1 MSNKVEAPIGDQTFS
16 LEAGKLAE
24 QADGAV
30 LVRYGDS
37 VVLATAVAAK
47 ESRDGADFFP
57 LTVDYEERMYAAG
70 KIPGGF
76 IKRESRPSEAAILA
90 MRLTDRPI
98 RPLFPKGYYNDVQV
112 VLTVLSADQE
122 NDPDILALNGA
133 SAALSISGIPFMG
146 PVGAVRVG
154 RVNGEFVTN
163 PTTSQLAES
172 DLDLVVAGTRDAVMM
187 VEAGAKIVPESVMA
201 DAIAY
206 GHAEAQKSIDLQDKL
221 VATVGKPK
229 KQPFIGPKADSVA
242 KLGDRLA
249 NGEGEFVVVDLETT
263 SMKPELGSIVDVA
276 ALRVRDG
283 KVVDRFESLVNPGR
297 SIIGHQIHGI
307 SDSDVSQAPTAAEVL
322 PKLVEFIGSAPLVA
336 HNIAFDLPFI
346 TRHLPTD
353 MTWEPAAIFDTL
365 ELAYQLY
372 PEAGS
377 YKLADLVRF
386 VFGRDHGAAHRA
398 MPDAEATA
406 DLFINLTAGLADRLG
421 AIRSDI
427 ADEVR
432 EARDHYD
439 RSEQGERFEDI
450 RRRHGIGSPLM
461 DVLTKAT
468 VRELVLSENVRIDGR
483 DTATIRPITVEVGVL
498 PRTHGSGLFQ
508 RGQTQ
513 ALSIATLGPSSDRQ
527 RMDTISPETEK
538 RYLHHYNMP
547 PYSVGE
553 AKFMRGP
560 GRREIGH
567 GALAERALLPVLP
580 TEAEFPY
587 VIRVVS
593 EVVSSNGST
602 SMASTCGSTLALMDA
617 GVPIKAPVAGAAMG
631 LISDKATGRYAV
643 LTDITGK
650 EDAYGDMDFKVT
662 GTAEGVTALQM
673 DIKVAG
679 ITVEIMRDALE
690 QARVARLFILD
701 KMTSVISASREELS
715 PFAPRITTIKIPVDK
730 IRDVIGAG
738 GKVIRQ
744 ITAETGTEINIE
756 DDGTIQIAATSG
768 EAAQKAI
775 AWIEGLTKDVEVG
788 KEYLGKVTRIMNFGA
803 FVEILPGKEGLV
815 HISELSDRRVPRV
828 EDVVSIG
835 DELIVVVTEIDRM
848 GRVNL
853 SRRAAMERHMA
864 RNGDAESGGDGQPDL
879 SQAEPFDSRGDRGE
893 RPVGRGDRPRFGDRS
908 RERPPRRR

>member
-1 MSNKVEAPIGDQTFS
+1 MSIKHEAEIGGKSFS

-30 LVRYGDS
+30 IVRYGDT

-47 ESRDGADFFP
+47 QPREGADFFP

-90 MRLTDRPI
+90 MRLTDRPL

-112 VLTVLSADQE
+112 VLTVLSTDQE

-133 SAALSISGIPFMG
+133 SAALSISHIPFEG

-154 RVNGEFVTN
+154 RIGGEFVTN
-163 PTTSQLAES
+163 PTNSELAES
-172 DLDLVVAGTRDAVMM
+172 ELDLVVAGTREAVMM
-187 VEAGAKIVPESVMA
+187 VEAGAKILPESVMA

-206 GHAEAQKSIDLQDKL
+206 GHSELQKSIDLQEKM
-221 VATVGKPK
+221 VASAGTPK
-229 KQPFIGPKADSVA
+229 KVPFIGPKAASVIS
-242 KLGDRLA
+242 LGKMLSESR
-249 NGEGEFVVVDLETT
+249 NEFVVFDLETT
-263 SMKPELGSIVDVA
+263 AMKPEAGFIVDVA
-276 ALRVRDG
+276 ALRLRDG
-283 KVVDRFESLVNPGR
+283 QIVDRFESLVNPGR
-297 SIIGHQIHGI
+297 PIVGHQVHGI
-307 SDSDVSQAPTAAEVL
+307 KTDDVANAPTASDVL
-322 PKLVEFIGSAPLVA
+322 GNFTDWVGETPIVA
-336 HNIAFDLPFI
+336 HNAAFDVPFLL
-346 TRHLPTD
+346 RHLPND
-353 MTWEPAAIFDTL
+353 RKWQPSAVFDTL

-372 PEAGS
+372 PDAGA

-386 VFGRDHGAAHRA
+386 VFGRDHATAHRA
-398 MPDAEATA
+398 MPDAEAA
-406 DLFINLTAGLADRLG
+406 AELFLHFTNGLAERLD
-421 AIRSDI
+421 ALRQDI
-427 ADEVR
+427 SDEVR
-432 EARDHYD
+432 GARENYN
-439 RSEQGERFEDI
+439 RSEQGDRLEDI
-450 RRRHGIGSPLM
+450 RRRHGIASPLM
-461 DVLTKAT
+461 DAVTKAT

-483 DTATIRPITVEVGVL
+483 DTTTIRPISVEVGIL
-498 PRTHGSGLFQ
+498 PRTHGSGLFT

-513 ALSIATLGPSSDRQ
+513 ALSIATLGPSSNVQ

-538 RYLHHYNMP
+538 RYMHHYNMP

-580 TEAEFPY
+580 DASEFPY
-587 VIRVVS
+587 AIRVVS
-593 EVVSSNGST
+593 ECVSSNGST

-631 LISDKATGRYAV
+631 LITDPATGRYAV

-673 DIKVAG
+673 DIKTSG
-679 ITVEIMRDALE
+679 ITTEIMRDALD
-690 QARVARLFILD
+690 QARVARLHILG
-701 KMTSVISASREELS
+701 KMTEVISASREELS
-715 PFAPRITTIKIPVDK
+715 QYAPRITTIKIPIDK

-744 ITAETGTEINIE
+744 ITAETGTQINVE

-815 HISELSDRRVPRV
+815 HISQLADYRVPRV

-835 DELIVVVTEIDRM
+835 DELMVVVTEIDRM

-864 RNGDAESGGDGQPDL
+864 KA
-879 SQAEPFDSRGDRGE
+879 
-893 RPVGRGDRPRFGDRS
+893 GDRS
-908 RERPPRRR
+908 

>member
-1 MSNKVEAPIGDQTFS
+1 MTHTLEESVSIKHEAEIGGKSFS

-30 LVRYGDS
+30 IVRYGDT
-37 VVLATAVAAK
+37 VVLATAVASK
-47 ESRDGADFFP
+47 EPREGADFFP

-98 RPLFPKGYYNDVQV
+98 RPLFPKGYFNDVQV
-112 VLTVLSADQE
+112 VLTVLSTDME

-133 SAALSISGIPFMG
+133 SAALSISHIPFGG

-154 RVNGEFVTN
+154 RINGEFVTN
-163 PTTSQLAES
+163 PTNTELDES
-172 DLDLVVAGTRDAVMM
+172 ELDLVVAGTRDAVMM
-187 VEAGAKIVPESVMA
+187 VEAGAKILPESVMA

-206 GHAEAQKSIDLQDKL
+206 GHSELQKSIELQDRL
-221 VATVGKPK
+221 VASAGAPK
-229 KQPFIGPKADSVA
+229 KQPFVGPKASSVIQLG
-242 KLGDRLA
+242 KLLS
-249 NGEGEFVVVDLETT
+249 EGRNEFVVFDLETT
-263 SMKPELGSIVDVA
+263 AMKPENGYIVDIA
-276 ALRVRDG
+276 ALRLRDG
-283 KVVDRFESLVNPGR
+283 QIVDRFESLVNPGR
-297 SIIGHQIHGI
+297 PIVGHQVHGI
-307 SDSDVSQAPTAAEVL
+307 KSDDVANAPTASEVL
-322 PKLVEFIGSAPLVA
+322 TNFTEWVGDAPVVA
-336 HNIAFDLPFI
+336 HNVSFDLPYVL
-346 TRHLPTD
+346 RHLPNDVKWT
-353 MTWEPAAIFDTL
+353 PSAVFDTL
-365 ELAYQLY
+365 ELGYQLF
-372 PEAGS
+372 PDAGG
-377 YKLADLVRF
+377 YKLTDLVRF
-386 VFGRDHGAAHRA
+386 MFGREHAVAHRA
-398 MPDAEATA
+398 MPDAEAA
-406 DLFINLTAGLADRLG
+406 AELFLEFTSGLAERLD
-421 AIRSDI
+421 AIRRDI

-432 EARDHYD
+432 RARESYN
-439 RSEQGERFEDI
+439 RSEQGERMEDI

-461 DVLTKAT
+461 DALTKAT
-468 VRELVLSENVRIDGR
+468 VRELVLSENIRIDGR
-483 DTATIRPITVEVGVL
+483 DTKTIRPISVEVGVL
-498 PRTHGSGLFQ
+498 PRTHGSGIFQ

-513 ALSIATLGPSSDRQ
+513 ALSIATLGPSSNKQ

-631 LISDKATGRYAV
+631 LITDKETGRYAV

-662 GTAEGVTALQM
+662 GTADGVTALQM

-679 ITVEIMRDALE
+679 ITTEIMRDALQ
-690 QARVARLFILD
+690 QAYDARMHILG
-701 KMTSVISASREELS
+701 KMTEVISASREELS
-715 PFAPRITTIKIPVDK
+715 PYAPRITTIKIPVDK

-744 ITAETGTEINIE
+744 ITAETGTEINVE

-768 EAAQKAI
+768 EKAQKAI
-775 AWIEGLTKDVEVG
+775 KWIEGLTKDVEVG

-815 HISELSDRRVPRV
+815 HISQLADYRVPRV

-835 DELIVVVTEIDRM
+835 DELMVVVTEIDRM

-864 RNGDAESGGDGQPDL
+864 RAGSGSGGEN
-879 SQAEPFDSRGDRGE
+879 S
-893 RPVGRGDRPRFGDRS
+893 
-908 RERPPRRR
+908 

>member
-1 MSNKVEAPIGDQTFS
+1 VAIKVEAGIGAQTFS

-30 LVRYGDS
+30 IVRYGDT
-37 VVLATAVAAK
+37 VLLATAVSA
-47 ESRDGADFFP
+47 EPREGIDFFP
-57 LTVDYEERMYAAG
+57 MTIDYEERMYAAG

-98 RPLFPKGYYNDVQV
+98 RPLFPKGYKQEVQI
-112 VLTVLSADQE
+112 VLTVLSTDQE
-122 NDPDILALNGA
+122 NDPDILAVNGA
-133 SAALSISGIPFMG
+133 SAALSLSSIPFLG

-154 RVNGEFVTN
+154 RINGEFVTN
-163 PTTSQLAES
+163 PTNSQLNDS
-172 DLDLVVAGTRDAVMM
+172 DLDLVVAGTRDALMM
-187 VEAGAKIVPESVMA
+187 VEAGAKILPEAVMA

-206 GHAEAQKSIDLQDKL
+206 GQAELQKSIDLQDKL
-221 VATVGKPK
+221 VSTAGKPK
-229 KQPFIGPKADSVA
+229 KIPFLGPKADSVV
-242 KLGDRLA
+242 KLGKALENQDA
-249 NGEGEFVVVDLETT
+249 EFVVLDLETT
-263 SMKPELGSIVDVA
+263 AMKPENGYIVDIA
-276 ALRVRDG
+276 ALKVRG
-283 KVVDRFESLVNPGR
+283 GQVIDRFESLVNPGR
-297 SIIGHQIHGI
+297 SIIGHQVHGL
-307 SDSDVSQAPTAAEVL
+307 SDQDVAGAPTAAEVL
-322 PKLVEFIGSAPLVA
+322 PRFAEWIGERPVVA
-336 HNIAFDLPFI
+336 HNIGFDLPFVL
-346 TRHLPTD
+346 RHMPND
-353 MTWEPAAIFDTL
+353 VGWQPSAVYDTL

-372 PEAGS
+372 PDAGG
-377 YKLADLVRF
+377 YKLSDLMRF

-406 DLFINLTAGLADRLG
+406 DLFINLTDGLVTRLN
-421 AIRSDI
+421 AVREDI
-427 ADEVR
+427 AAEIRRGR
-432 EARDHYD
+432 ESYNRT
-439 RSEQGERFEDI
+439 EQGERLEDI
-450 RRRHGIGSPLM
+450 KRRHGIGSALM

-483 DTATIRPITVEVGVL
+483 DTTTIRPISVEVGVL
-498 PRTHGSGLFQ
+498 PRTHGSGIFT

-513 ALSIATLGPSSDRQ
+513 ALSIATLGPGSDVQ
-527 RMDTISPETEK
+527 RLDTISPETEK
-538 RYLHHYNMP
+538 RYLHHYNFP

-553 AKFMRGP
+553 ARPMRGP

-567 GALAERALLPVLP
+567 GALAERALVPVLP
-580 TEAEFPY
+580 SVEEFPY
-587 VIRVVS
+587 AIRVVS

-631 LISDKATGRYAV
+631 LITDAATGRYAV

-650 EDAYGDMDFKVT
+650 EDAFGDMDFKVT
-662 GTAEGVTALQM
+662 GTSEGVTALQM
-673 DIKVAG
+673 DIKVPG
-679 ITVEIMRDALE
+679 ITAEIVRDALE
-690 QARVARLFILD
+690 QARVARLSILD

-715 PFAPRITTIKIPVDK
+715 PYAPRITTIKIPVDK

-744 ITAETGTEINIE
+744 ITAETGTQINVE
-756 DDGTIQIAATSG
+756 DDGTIQIAATDG
-768 EAAQKAI
+768 EAAKKAI

-815 HISELSDRRVPRV
+815 HISQLADYRVARV

-835 DELIVVVTEIDRM
+835 DELMVVVTEIDRM

-864 RNGDAESGGDGQPDL
+864 KSGAGAA
-879 SQAEPFDSRGDRGE
+879 SS
-893 RPVGRGDRPRFGDRS
+893 
-908 RERPPRRR
+908 

>member
-1 MSNKVEAPIGDQTFS
+1 MAIKVEAEIGGQTFS

-30 LVRYGDS
+30 IVRSGDT
-37 VVLATAVAAK
+37 VLLATAVSA
-47 ESRDGADFFP
+47 EPREGIDFFP
-57 LTVDYEERMYAAG
+57 MTIDFEERMYAAG

-98 RPLFPKGYYNDVQV
+98 RPLFPKGYKQEVQI

-122 NDPDILALNGA
+122 NDPDILAVNGA
-133 SAALSISGIPFMG
+133 SAALAVSSIPFMG

-154 RVNGEFVTN
+154 RINGEFVTN
-163 PTTSQLAES
+163 PTISQLEES

-187 VEAGAKIVPESVMA
+187 VEAGAKVLPEAVMA
-201 DAIAY
+201 DAIVY
-206 GHAEAQKSIDLQDKL
+206 GQAELQKSIDLQDKL
-221 VATVGKPK
+221 VATAGKPK
-229 KQPFIGPKADSVA
+229 KLPFLGPKADSIA
-242 KLGDRLA
+242 KLGKALA
-249 NGEGEFVVVDLETT
+249 AADAEFVVFDLETT
-263 SMKPELGSIVDVA
+263 AIKPENGYIVDIA
-276 ALRVRDG
+276 ALKVRNG
-283 KVVDRFESLVNPGR
+283 EVVDRFESLVNPGR
-297 SIIGHQIHGI
+297 SIVGHQIHGI
-307 SDSDVSQAPTAAEVL
+307 SDDDVAGAPTAAEALTRFAEWVG
-322 PKLVEFIGSAPLVA
+322 EAPLVA
-336 HNIAFDLPFI
+336 HNVGFDVPFVL
-346 TRHLPTD
+346 RHLPND
-353 MTWEPAAIFDTL
+353 IGWQPSAVYDTL

-372 PEAGS
+372 PDAGS
-377 YKLADLVRF
+377 YKLGDLVRF
-386 VFGRDHGAAHRA
+386 VFGRDHAAAHRA

-406 DLFINLTAGLADRLG
+406 DLFMHLTDGLAQRMDALRG
-421 AIRSDI
+421 DI
-427 ADEVR
+427 ADEIRRAR
-432 EARDHYD
+432 ESYS
-439 RSEQGERFEDI
+439 RSEQGERLEDI
-450 RRRHGIGSPLM
+450 RRRHGIGSALM

-468 VRELVLSENVRIDGR
+468 VRELVLSENIRIDGR
-483 DTATIRPITVEVGVL
+483 DTTTIRPISVEVGVL
-498 PRTHGSGLFQ
+498 PRTHGSGIFT

-513 ALSIATLGPSSDRQ
+513 ALSITTLGPGSDVQ
-527 RMDTISPETEK
+527 RLDTISPETEK
-538 RYLHHYNMP
+538 RYMHHYNFP

-553 AKFMRGP
+553 ARPMRGP

-567 GALAERALLPVLP
+567 GALAERALVPVLP
-580 TEAEFPY
+580 SLEEFPY
-587 VIRVVS
+587 AIRVVS

-602 SMASTCGSTLALMDA
+602 SMASTCGSTLSLMDA

-631 LISDKATGRYAV
+631 LITDPATGRYAV

-650 EDAYGDMDFKVT
+650 EDAYGDMDFKVA

-679 ITVEIMRDALE
+679 ITSEQLRDALE
-690 QARVARLFILD
+690 QARQARMHILD
-701 KMTSVISASREELS
+701 KMTAVISASRSELS
-715 PFAPRITTIKIPVDK
+715 QYAPRITTIKIPVDK

-744 ITAETGTEINIE
+744 ITAETGTQINVE
-756 DDGTIQIAATSG
+756 DDGTIQIAATDG
-768 EAAQKAI
+768 EAAKKAI

-815 HISELSDRRVPRV
+815 HISQLADYRVPRV

-835 DELIVVVTEIDRM
+835 DELMVVVTEIDRM

-864 RNGDAESGGDGQPDL
+864 KAGVGSGAENS
-879 SQAEPFDSRGDRGE
+879 
-893 RPVGRGDRPRFGDRS
+893 
-908 RERPPRRR
+908 

>member
-1 MSNKVEAPIGDQTFS
+1 MNNLEESVAIKMEAEIGSQTWS

-30 LVRYGDS
+30 LVRYGDT
-37 VVLATAVAAK
+37 VLLATAVSA
-47 ESRDGADFFP
+47 EPREGIDFFP
-57 LTVDYEERMYAAG
+57 MTIDYEERMYAAG

-98 RPLFPKGYYNDVQV
+98 RPLFPKGYKQEVQI
-112 VLTVLSADQE
+112 VLTVLSTDQE
-122 NDPDILALNGA
+122 NDPDLLAVNGA
-133 SAALSISGIPFMG
+133 SAALSVSSIPFLG

-154 RVNGEFVTN
+154 YIDGQFVTN
-163 PTTSQLAES
+163 PTTGQLDESQ
-172 DLDLVVAGTRDAVMM
+172 LDLVVAGTRDAIMM
-187 VEAGAKIVPESVMA
+187 VEAGAKILPEATMA

-206 GHAEAQKSIDLQDKL
+206 GHAELQKSVELQEKL
-221 VATVGKPK
+221 VEAAGKPK
-229 KQPFIGPKADSVA
+229 KLPFLPPRADSVA
-242 KLGDRLA
+242 KLGQALA
-249 NGEGEFVVVDLETT
+249 EGGDFVVFDLETT
-263 SMKPELGSIVDVA
+263 AMKPENGYIVDIA

-283 KVVDRFESLVNPGR
+283 QVVDRFESLVNPGS
-297 SIIGHQIHGI
+297 SIVGHQIHGL
-307 SDSDVSQAPTAAEVL
+307 SDDDVASASTAADVL
-322 PKLVEFIGSAPLVA
+322 PRFAEWVGASPMVA
-336 HNIAFDLPFI
+336 HNVGFDVPFVL
-346 TRHLPTD
+346 RHLPND
-353 MTWEPAAIFDTL
+353 VDWKPSAIYDTL

-372 PEAGS
+372 PDAGG
-377 YKLADLVRF
+377 YKLADLMRF

-406 DLFINLTAGLADRLG
+406 DLFIHLTDGLVQRLD
-421 AIRSDI
+421 AVRNDI

-432 EARDHYD
+432 RGRESYNRT
-439 RSEQGERFEDI
+439 EQGERLEDV
-450 RRRHGIGSPLM
+450 RRRHGIGSALM
-461 DVLTKAT
+461 DVLTKST

-483 DTATIRPITVEVGVL
+483 DTATIRPISVEVGVL
-498 PRTHGSGLFQ
+498 PRTHGSGIFT

-513 ALSIATLGPSSDRQ
+513 ALSIATLGPSSDVQ
-527 RMDTISPETEK
+527 RLDTISPETEK

-553 AKFMRGP
+553 ARPMRGP

-567 GALAERALLPVLP
+567 GALAERALVPVLP
-580 TEAEFPY
+580 SVEEFPY
-587 VIRVVS
+587 AIRVVS

-631 LISDKATGRYAV
+631 LITDPASGRYAV

-679 ITVEIMRDALE
+679 ITNEILRDALE
-690 QARVARLFILD
+690 QARVARMHILD
-701 KMTSVISASREELS
+701 KMTAVISASRSELS
-715 PFAPRITTIKIPVDK
+715 QYAPRITTIKIPVDK

-744 ITAETGTEINIE
+744 IVAETGTQINVE
-756 DDGTIQIAATSG
+756 DDGTIQIASVSG
-768 EAAQKAI
+768 DAAKKAI

-815 HISELSDRRVPRV
+815 HISQLADYRVPRV

-835 DELIVVVTEIDRM
+835 DELMVVVTEIDRM

-864 RNGDAESGGDGQPDL
+864 KTGAAKS
-879 SQAEPFDSRGDRGE
+879 
-893 RPVGRGDRPRFGDRS
+893 
-908 RERPPRRR
+908 

>member
-1 MSNKVEAPIGDQTFS
+1 MAIKVEAEIGEKGFS

-30 LVRYGDS
+30 IARYGDT
-37 VVLATAVAAK
+37 VVLATATASK
-47 ESRDGADFFP
+47 EPREGVDFFP

-98 RPLFPKGYYNDVQV
+98 RPLFPKGYRNDVQV
-112 VLTVLSADQE
+112 VLTVLSTDQE
-122 NDPDILALNGA
+122 NDPDIVALNAA
-133 SAALSISGIPFMG
+133 SAALSISQIPFGG

-154 RVNGEFVTN
+154 YIDDQFVTN
-163 PTTSQLAES
+163 PTNTQLDES
-172 DLDLVVAGTRDAVMM
+172 RLDLVVAGTRDAVMM
-187 VEAGAKIVPESVMA
+187 VEAGAKILPESVMA

-206 GHAEAQKSIDLQDKL
+206 GQAELQKSIDLQDKL
-221 VATVGKPK
+221 VATAGKPK
-229 KQPFIGPKADSVA
+229 KMPFVGPKADSLV
-242 KLGDRLA
+242 KLGKALTPGA
-249 NGEGEFVVVDLETT
+249 EFVVLDLETT
-263 SMKPELGSIVDVA
+263 AMKPENGYIVDIA

-283 KVVDRFESLVNPGR
+283 QVVDSFESLVNPGR
-297 SIIGHQIHGI
+297 SIVGHQVHGL
-307 SDSDVSQAPTAAEVL
+307 SNDDVANAPTATDVL
-322 PKLVEFIGSAPLVA
+322 RDFVGWVGDSPVVA
-336 HNIAFDLPFI
+336 HNVSFDLPFML
-346 TRHLPTD
+346 RHLAPD
-353 MTWEPAAIFDTL
+353 VSWAPSAVYDTL
-365 ELAYQLY
+365 EMAYQIY
-372 PEAGS
+372 PDAGG
-377 YKLADLVRF
+377 YRLADLVRF
-386 VFGRDHGAAHRA
+386 VFGRDHEAAHRA
-398 MPDAEATA
+398 MPDARATA
-406 DLFINLTAGLADRLG
+406 DLFIAMTADLPRLLD
-421 AIRSDI
+421 AVRSDI

-432 EARDHYD
+432 RGREGYD
-439 RSEQGERFEDI
+439 RAEQGQRMEDI
-450 RRRHGIGSPLM
+450 RRRHGIGSALM

-483 DTATIRPITVEVGVL
+483 DTKTIRPISVEVGIL
-498 PRTHGSGLFQ
+498 PRTHGSGLFT

-513 ALSIATLGPSSDRQ
+513 ALSIATLGPSSDVQ
-527 RMDTISPETEK
+527 RMDTISPDTEK

-553 AKFMRGP
+553 TKPMRGP

-580 TEAEFPY
+580 SEDEFPY

-617 GVPIKAPVAGAAMG
+617 GVPIKAPVGGVAMG
-631 LISDKATGRYAV
+631 LITDQATGRYAV
-643 LTDITGK
+643 LTDINGK

-679 ITVEIMRDALE
+679 ITTEIMRDALE
-690 QARVARLFILD
+690 QARIGRLFILD
-701 KMTSVISASREELS
+701 KMTATISASRSELS
-715 PFAPRITTIKIPVDK
+715 PYAPRIITIKIPVDK

-744 ITAETGTEINIE
+744 ITAETGTQINVE
-756 DDGTIQIAATSG
+756 DDGTIQIASTSG
-768 EAAQKAI
+768 EASDKAVR
-775 AWIEGLTKDVEVG
+775 WIEGLTRDVEVG
-788 KEYLGKVTRIMNFGA
+788 KEYMGRVTRIMNFGA

-815 HISELSDRRVPRV
+815 HISQLADYRVPRV

-835 DELIVVVTEIDRM
+835 DELMVVVTEIDRM
-848 GRVNL
+848 GRINL

-864 RNGDAESGGDGQPDL
+864 KAGVGES
-879 SQAEPFDSRGDRGE
+879 
-893 RPVGRGDRPRFGDRS
+893 
-908 RERPPRRR
+908 

>member
-1 MSNKVEAPIGDQTFS
+1 MKVEAEIGGQTFS

-30 LVRYGDS
+30 LVRYGDT
-37 VVLATAVAAK
+37 VLLATAVSS
-47 ESRDGADFFP
+47 EPREGIDFFP

-98 RPLFPKGYYNDVQV
+98 RPLFPKGYKQEVQI

-122 NDPDILALNGA
+122 NDPDILAVNGA
-133 SAALSISGIPFMG
+133 SAALCISSIPFLG

-154 RVNGEFVTN
+154 RINGEFVTN
-163 PTTSQLAES
+163 PTISQLDES
-172 DLDLVVAGTRDAVMM
+172 DLDLVVAGTRDAIMM
-187 VEAGAKIVPESVMA
+187 VEAGARILPEAVMA

-206 GHAEAQKSIDLQDKL
+206 GQAELQKSIDLQEKL
-221 VATVGKPK
+221 VEAAGKPK
-229 KQPFIGPKADSVA
+229 KIPFLGPKADSVV
-242 KLGDRLA
+242 KLGRALENPDA
-249 NGEGEFVVVDLETT
+249 EFVVFDVETT
-263 SMKPELGSIVDVA
+263 AMKPENGYIVDLA
-276 ALRVRDG
+276 ALKVRNG
-283 KVVDRFESLVNPGR
+283 QVVDRFESLVNPGR
-297 SIIGHQIHGI
+297 SIVGHQIHGL
-307 SDSDVSQAPTAAEVL
+307 SDEDVAGAPTAAEVL
-322 PKLVEFIGSAPLVA
+322 PRFAEWIGDRPVVA
-336 HNIAFDLPFI
+336 HNVSFDLPFVL
-346 TRHLPTD
+346 RHMPND
-353 MTWEPAAIFDTL
+353 VGWQPSAVYDTL
-365 ELAYQLY
+365 EMAYQLY
-372 PEAGS
+372 PDAGA
-377 YKLADLVRF
+377 YKLTDLMHF

-406 DLFINLTAGLADRLG
+406 DLFINMTDGLPERLDK
-421 AIRSDI
+421 IRADI
-427 ADEVR
+427 ADEIRRAR
-432 EARDHYD
+432 ESYNRA
-439 RSEQGERFEDI
+439 EQGERLEDI
-450 RRRHGIGSPLM
+450 RRRHGIGSALM

-468 VRELVLSENVRIDGR
+468 VRELVLSENIRIDGR
-483 DTATIRPITVEVGVL
+483 DTTTIRPISVEVGIL
-498 PRTHGSGLFQ
+498 PRTHGSGLFT

-513 ALSIATLGPSSDRQ
+513 ALSIATLGPTSDVQ
-527 RMDTISPETEK
+527 RLDTISPETEK

-553 AKFMRGP
+553 VRPMRGP

-580 TEAEFPY
+580 SEEEFPY
-587 VIRVVS
+587 AIRVVS

-617 GVPIKAPVAGAAMG
+617 GVPITAPVAGAAMG
-631 LISDKATGRYAV
+631 LITDPQTGRYAV
-643 LTDITGK
+643 LTDINGK

-662 GTAEGVTALQM
+662 GTAEGITALQM
-673 DIKVAG
+673 DIKVPG
-679 ITVEIMRDALE
+679 ITNEILRDALE

-701 KMTSVISASREELS
+701 KMTAVISASRSELS
-715 PFAPRITTIKIPVDK
+715 PYAPRITTIKIPVEK

-744 ITAETGTEINIE
+744 IVAETGTEINVE
-756 DDGTIQIAATSG
+756 DDGTVQIASTSG
-768 EAAQKAI
+768 DAAQRAI
-775 AWIEGLTKDVEVG
+775 KWIEGLTRDVEVG

-815 HISELSDRRVPRV
+815 HISQLADYRVPRV

-835 DELIVVVTEIDRM
+835 DELMVVVTEIDRM
-848 GRVNL
+848 GRINL

-864 RNGDAESGGDGQPDL
+864 KTGA
-879 SQAEPFDSRGDRGE
+879 ASR
-893 RPVGRGDRPRFGDRS
+893 S
-908 RERPPRRR
+908 

>member
-1 MSNKVEAPIGDQTFS
+1 MAIKVEAEIGAQTFS

-30 LVRYGDS
+30 LVRYGDT
-37 VVLATAVAAK
+37 VLLATAVSA
-47 ESRDGADFFP
+47 EPREGIDFFP
-57 LTVDYEERMYAAG
+57 MTIDYEERMYAAG

-98 RPLFPKGYYNDVQV
+98 RPLFPKGYKQEVQI

-122 NDPDILALNGA
+122 NDPDILAVNGA
-133 SAALSISGIPFMG
+133 SAALAVSSIPFLG

-154 RVNGEFVTN
+154 RIDGQFVTN
-163 PTTSQLAES
+163 PTISQLDES
-172 DLDLVVAGTRDAVMM
+172 ELDLVVAGTRDAIMM
-187 VEAGAKIVPESVMA
+187 VEAGARILPETVMA

-206 GHAEAQKSIDLQDKL
+206 GQAELQKSIDLQEKL
-221 VATVGKPK
+221 VATAGKPK
-229 KQPFIGPKADSVA
+229 KLPFLGPKADSIV
-242 KLGDRLA
+242 KLGKALA
-249 NGEGEFVVVDLETT
+249 AGDTEFVVLDLETT
-263 SMKPELGSIVDVA
+263 SMKPEHGYIVDIA
-276 ALRVRDG
+276 ALKLRNG
-283 KVVDRFESLVNPGR
+283 EVVDRFESLVNPGR
-297 SIIGHQIHGI
+297 SIVGHQIHGI
-307 SDSDVSQAPTAAEVL
+307 SDSDVAGAPTAAEALTRFAEWTGAL
-322 PKLVEFIGSAPLVA
+322 PVVA
-336 HNIAFDLPFI
+336 HNVGFDLPFI
-346 TRHLPTD
+346 LRHLPNDTG
-353 MTWEPAAIFDTL
+353 WQPSAVYDTL

-372 PEAGS
+372 PDAGA
-377 YKLADLVRF
+377 YKLSDLVRF
-386 VFGRDHGAAHRA
+386 VFGRDHVTAHRA
-398 MPDAEATA
+398 MPDAQATA
-406 DLFINLTAGLADRLG
+406 DLFIDLSDGLAGRLD
-421 AIRSDI
+421 AIRGDI

-432 EARDHYD
+432 RARDNYN
-439 RSEQGERFEDI
+439 RAEQGDRLEDI
-450 RRRHGIGSPLM
+450 RRRHGIGTALM

-468 VRELVLSENVRIDGR
+468 VRELVLTEGVRIDGR
-483 DTATIRPITVEVGVL
+483 DTTTIRPISVEVGVL
-498 PRTHGSGLFQ
+498 PRTHGSGIFT

-513 ALSIATLGPSSDRQ
+513 ALSIATLGPGSDVQ
-527 RMDTISPETEK
+527 RLDTISPETEK

-553 AKFMRGP
+553 ARPMRGP

-580 TEAEFPY
+580 TIEEFPY
-587 VIRVVS
+587 TIRVVS

-602 SMASTCGSTLALMDA
+602 SMASTCGSTLSLMDA

-631 LISDKATGRYAV
+631 LITDAASGRYAV

-662 GTAEGVTALQM
+662 GTADGVTALQM
-673 DIKVAG
+673 DIKVPG
-679 ITVEIMRDALE
+679 ITNEILRDALE
-690 QARVARLFILD
+690 QARQARLHILG
-701 KMTSVISASREELS
+701 KMTEVISASRSELS
-715 PFAPRITTIKIPVDK
+715 PYAPRITTIKIPVDK

-744 ITAETGTEINIE
+744 ITAETGTQINVE
-756 DDGTIQIAATSG
+756 DDGTIQIAATDG
-768 EAAQKAI
+768 EAAQRAI
-775 AWIEGLTKDVEVG
+775 RWIEGLTKDVEVG

-815 HISELSDRRVPRV
+815 HISQLADYRVPRV

-835 DELIVVVTEIDRM
+835 DELMVVVTEIDRM

-864 RNGDAESGGDGQPDL
+864 KAGTASG
-879 SQAEPFDSRGDRGE
+879 SN
-893 RPVGRGDRPRFGDRS
+893 DRS
-908 RERPPRRR
+908 

>member
-1 MSNKVEAPIGDQTFS
+1 MAIKVEAEIGGKPFS
-16 LEAGKLAE
+16 FEAGKLAE

-30 LVRYGDS
+30 LVRYGDT
-37 VVLATAVAAK
+37 VLLATAVSADPR
-47 ESRDGADFFP
+47 EGIDFFP

-98 RPLFPKGYYNDVQV
+98 RPLFPKGYKNDVQI

-122 NDPDILALNGA
+122 NDPDILAINGA
-133 SAALSISGIPFMG
+133 SAALTVSSIPFEG

-154 RVNGEFVTN
+154 YIDGAFVTN
-163 PTTSQLAES
+163 PTNTQLDESQ
-172 DLDLVVAGTRDAVMM
+172 LDLVVAGTRQAVMM
-187 VEAGAKIVPESVMA
+187 VEAGAKILPETLMA

-206 GHAEAQKSIDLQDKL
+206 GHAELQHSIDLQLKL
-221 VATVGKPK
+221 AAGAGKAK
-229 KQPFIGPKADSVA
+229 RLPFLGPKADSVV
-242 KLGDRLA
+242 KLGAALA
-249 NGEGEFVVVDLETT
+249 GGKAEFVVFDVETT
-263 SMKPELGSIVDVA
+263 ALKPENGYIVDIA
-276 ALRVRDG
+276 ALRVKDG
-283 KVVDRFESLVNPGR
+283 KVVDRFESMVNPGR
-297 SIIGHQIHGI
+297 SIIGHQVHGL
-307 SDSDVSQAPTAAEVL
+307 SDADVADAPTAAEVL
-322 PKLVEFIGSAPLVA
+322 PRFAKWVGDAALVA
-336 HNIAFDLPFI
+336 HNISFDLPFLL
-346 TRHLPTD
+346 RHMPND
-353 MTWEPAAIFDTL
+353 EKWAPGAVFDTL

-372 PEAGS
+372 PDAGS
-377 YKLADLVRF
+377 YKLGDLIRF
-386 VFGRDHGAAHRA
+386 VFDRDHAAAHRA
-398 MPDAEATA
+398 MPDTQATA
-406 DLFINLTAGLADRLG
+406 DLFIDLTEGLSARLD
-421 AIRSDI
+421 AVRKDI

-432 EARDHYD
+432 RARNDYN
-439 RSEQGERFEDI
+439 RSAQGDQLEDV
-450 RRRHGIGSPLM
+450 RRRHGIGAALM
-461 DVLTKAT
+461 DVLTKTT
-468 VRELVLSENVRIDGR
+468 VRELVLSEGIRIDGR
-483 DTATIRPITVEVGVL
+483 DLTTVRPISVEVGIL
-498 PRTHGSGLFQ
+498 PRTHGSGLFT

-513 ALSIATLGPSSDRQ
+513 ALSIATLGPGSDVQ
-527 RMDTISPETEK
+527 RLDTISPETEK
-538 RYLHHYNMP
+538 RYLHHYNFP

-553 AKFMRGP
+553 ARPMRGP

-580 TEAEFPY
+580 SVEEFPY
-587 VIRVVS
+587 TIRVVS

-631 LISDKATGRYAV
+631 LITDPASGRHAV

-650 EDAYGDMDFKVT
+650 EDAYGDMDFKVA

-673 DIKVAG
+673 DIKVQG
-679 ITVEIMRDALE
+679 ITIEVMRDALE
-690 QARVARLFILD
+690 QARVARLHILG
-701 KMTSVISASREELS
+701 KMTEVISASRSDLS

-744 ITAETGTEINIE
+744 ITAETGTQINVE

-775 AWIEGLTKDVEVG
+775 RWIEGLTKDVEVG

-815 HISELSDRRVPRV
+815 HISQLADFRVARV

-835 DELIVVVTEIDRM
+835 DELMVIVTEIDRM

-864 RNGDAESGGDGQPDL
+864 KAGSGSGG
-879 SQAEPFDSRGDRGE
+879 GE
-893 RPVGRGDRPRFGDRS
+893 QS
-908 RERPPRRR
+908 

>member
-1 MSNKVEAPIGDQTFS
+1 M
-16 LEAGKLAE
+16 EAGKLAE

-30 LVRYGDS
+30 IVRYGDS
-37 VVLATAVAAK
+37 VVLATAVASK
-47 ESRDGADFFP
+47 EPREGADFFP

-90 MRLTDRPI
+90 MRLTDRPL
-98 RPLFPKGYYNDVQV
+98 RPLFPKGYFNDVQV
-112 VLTVLSADQE
+112 VLTVLSTDQE

-133 SAALSISGIPFMG
+133 SAALSISHIPFMG

-154 RVNGEFVTN
+154 RIGGEFVTN
-163 PTTSQLAES
+163 PTNSELAES
-172 DLDLVVAGTRDAVMM
+172 ELDLVVAGTREAVMM
-187 VEAGAKIVPESVMA
+187 VEAGANILPETVMA

-206 GHAEAQKSIDLQDKL
+206 GHGELQKSIELQDKL
-221 VATVGKPK
+221 VASAGSPKTV
-229 KQPFIGPKADSVA
+229 PFVGPKAPSVVQ
-242 KLGDRLA
+242 LGKELA
-249 NGEGEFVVVDLETT
+249 ASRNEFVVFDLETT
-263 SMKPELGSIVDVA
+263 ALKPEHGDIVDIA
-276 ALRVRDG
+276 AIRLRDG
-283 KVVDRFESLVNPGR
+283 QIVDRFESLVNPGR
-297 SIIGHQIHGI
+297 PIVGHQVHGI
-307 SDSDVSQAPTAAEVL
+307 TTDDVANSPTAAEALSNFVDWVGDT
-322 PKLVEFIGSAPLVA
+322 PVVA
-336 HNIAFDLPFI
+336 HNSSFDVPFVL
-346 TRHLPTD
+346 RHLPND
-353 MTWEPAAIFDTL
+353 RTWEPSAVYDTL
-365 ELAYQLY
+365 QLGYQLY
-372 PEAGS
+372 PDAGG

-386 VFGRDHGAAHRA
+386 VFGRDHAAAHRA

-406 DLFINLTAGLADRLG
+406 ELFLHFTSGLSERLD
-421 AIRSDI
+421 ALRQDI

-432 EARDHYD
+432 RARDNYN
-439 RSEQGERFEDI
+439 RTEQGERLEDI
-450 RRRHGIGSPLM
+450 RRRHGIGSSLM
-461 DVLTKAT
+461 DTVTKAT
-468 VRELVLSENVRIDGR
+468 VRELVLNENVRIDGR
-483 DTATIRPITVEVGVL
+483 DTTTIRPISVEVGVL
-498 PRTHGSGLFQ
+498 PRTHGSGLFT

-513 ALSIATLGPSSDRQ
+513 ALSVATLGPGNNVQ

-538 RYLHHYNMP
+538 RYMHHYNMP

-553 AKFMRGP
+553 ARFMRGP

-567 GALAERALLPVLP
+567 GALAERALVPVLP
-580 TEAEFPY
+580 DASEFPY

-593 EVVSSNGST
+593 ECVSSNGST

-631 LISDKATGRYAV
+631 LINDKETGRYAV

-662 GTAEGVTALQM
+662 GTADGVTALQM

-679 ITVEIMRDALE
+679 ITTEIMRDALE
-690 QARVARLFILD
+690 QARTARLHILG
-701 KMTSVISASREELS
+701 KMTEVIGASREELS
-715 PFAPRITTIKIPVDK
+715 QYAPRITTLKIPVDK

-744 ITAETGTEINIE
+744 ITAETGTQINVE
-756 DDGTIQIAATSG
+756 DDGTIQIAATDG
-768 EAAQKAI
+768 EAAKKAI

-815 HISELSDRRVPRV
+815 HISQLADYRVPRV

-835 DELIVVVTEIDRM
+835 DELMVIVTEIDRM

-864 RNGDAESGGDGQPDL
+864 KA
-879 SQAEPFDSRGDRGE
+879 
-893 RPVGRGDRPRFGDRS
+893 GDRS
-908 RERPPRRR
+908 

>member
-1 MSNKVEAPIGDQTFS
+1 MTNLEESVAINVEAEIGSQTFS

-30 LVRYGDS
+30 LVRYGDT
-37 VVLATAVAAK
+37 VLLATAVSA
-47 ESRDGADFFP
+47 EPREGIDFFP
-57 LTVDYEERMYAAG
+57 MTVDYEERMYAAG

-98 RPLFPKGYYNDVQV
+98 RPLFPKGYKQEVQI

-122 NDPDILALNGA
+122 NDPDILAVNGA
-133 SAALSISGIPFMG
+133 SAALAVSSIPFLG

-154 RVNGEFVTN
+154 RINGEFVTN
-163 PTTSQLAES
+163 PTTSQLDES

-187 VEAGAKIVPESVMA
+187 VEAGAKILPESVMA
-201 DAIAY
+201 DAIVH
-206 GHAEAQKSIDLQDKL
+206 GQAELQKSIDLQEKL
-221 VATVGKPK
+221 VEAAGKPK
-229 KQPFIGPKADSVA
+229 KLPFLGPKADSVV
-242 KLGDRLA
+242 KLGKALA
-249 NGEGEFVVVDLETT
+249 DGSDFVVVDLETT
-263 SMKPELGSIVDVA
+263 AMKPENGYIVDIA
-276 ALRVRDG
+276 ALRVRNG
-283 KVVDRFESLVNPGR
+283 EVVDRFESLVNPGR
-297 SIIGHQIHGI
+297 SIVGHQVHGL
-307 SDSDVSQAPTAAEVL
+307 SDEDVASASTAAEVL
-322 PKLVEFIGSAPLVA
+322 PRFAEWVGGSPLVA
-336 HNIAFDLPFI
+336 HNVGFDVPFVL
-346 TRHLPTD
+346 RHLPND
-353 MTWEPAAIFDTL
+353 VDWRPSAVYDTL

-372 PEAGS
+372 PDAGA
-377 YKLADLVRF
+377 YKLADLMRF

-406 DLFINLTAGLADRLG
+406 DLFIHLTDGLAQRLD
-421 AIRSDI
+421 AVRNDV

-432 EARDHYD
+432 RGRESYNRA
-439 RSEQGERFEDI
+439 EQGDRLEDV
-450 RRRHGIGSPLM
+450 RRRHGIGSALM

-483 DTATIRPITVEVGVL
+483 DTTTIRPISVEVGVL
-498 PRTHGSGLFQ
+498 PRTHGSGIFT

-513 ALSIATLGPSSDRQ
+513 ALSIATLGPGSDVQ
-527 RMDTISPETEK
+527 RLDTISPETEK
-538 RYLHHYNMP
+538 RYLHHYNFP

-553 AKFMRGP
+553 ARPMRGP

-567 GALAERALLPVLP
+567 GALAERALVPVLP
-580 TEAEFPY
+580 AIDEFPY
-587 VIRVVS
+587 AIRVVS

-617 GVPIKAPVAGAAMG
+617 GVPISAPVAGAAMG
-631 LISDKATGRYAV
+631 LITDPETGRYAV

-650 EDAYGDMDFKVT
+650 EDAYGDMDFKVA
-662 GTAEGVTALQM
+662 GTADGVTALQM

-679 ITVEIMRDALE
+679 ITSEILRDALE
-690 QARVARLFILD
+690 QARVARLTILD
-701 KMTSVISASREELS
+701 KMTSVISASRSELS
-715 PFAPRITTIKIPVDK
+715 PYAPRITTIKIPVDK

-744 ITAETGTEINIE
+744 IVAETGTQINVE
-756 DDGTIQIAATSG
+756 DDGTIQIASVSG
-768 EAAQKAI
+768 DAAKKAI

-815 HISELSDRRVPRV
+815 HISQLADYRVPRV

-835 DELIVVVTEIDRM
+835 DELMVVVTEIDRM

-864 RNGDAESGGDGQPDL
+864 KSG
-879 SQAEPFDSRGDRGE
+879 SST
-893 RPVGRGDRPRFGDRS
+893 S
-908 RERPPRRR
+908 

>member
-1 MSNKVEAPIGDQTFS
+1 MRVERGQCAGREGRTVTQLEESVAIKVEAEIGAGPFS
-16 LEAGKLAE
+16 FEAGKLAE

-30 LVRYGDS
+30 LVRFGDT
-37 VVLATAVAAK
+37 VVLATAVSS
-47 ESRDGADFFP
+47 EPREGLDFFP

-98 RPLFPKGYYNDVQV
+98 RPLFPKGYKNDVQI
-112 VLTVLSADQE
+112 VLTVLSTDQE
-122 NDPDILALNGA
+122 NDPDILAINGA
-133 SAALSISGIPFMG
+133 SAALSVSSIPFLG
-146 PVGAVRVG
+146 PIGAVRVG
-154 RVNGEFVTN
+154 RIGGQFVTN
-163 PTTSQLAES
+163 PTNSQLDES
-172 DLDLVVAGTRDAVMM
+172 EMDLVVAGTRDAVMM
-187 VEAGAKIVPESVMA
+187 VEAGANILPEAVMA
-201 DAIAY
+201 DAITY
-206 GHAEAQKSIDLQDKL
+206 GQAELQKSIDLQLKL
-221 VATVGKPK
+221 VEAAGKPK
-229 KQPFIGPKADSVA
+229 KTPFLGPKADSIV
-242 KLGDRLA
+242 KLGAALA
-249 NGEGEFVVVDLETT
+249 QGNAEFVVFDLETT
-263 SMKPELGSIVDVA
+263 AMKPENGYVVDIA

-283 KVVDRFESLVNPGR
+283 QVVDRFESLVNPGR
-297 SIIGHQIHGI
+297 AIVGHQVHGI
-307 SDSDVSQAPTAAEVL
+307 SDGDVAGASTAAEVL
-322 PKLVEFIGSAPLVA
+322 PRFAEWVGDAPVVA
-336 HNIAFDLPFI
+336 HNVAFDLPYVL
-346 TRHLPTD
+346 RHMPND
-353 MTWEPAAIFDTL
+353 VHWQPSAVYDTL

-372 PEAGS
+372 PDAGG
-377 YKLADLVRF
+377 YKLADLMRF

-406 DLFINLTAGLADRLG
+406 ELFINLTDRLANRLD
-421 AIRSDI
+421 AIRGDI
-427 ADEVR
+427 ADEIR
-432 EARDHYD
+432 RARDSYN
-439 RSEQGERFEDI
+439 RAEQGDHLEDI

-468 VRELVLSENVRIDGR
+468 VRELVLSENIRIDGR
-483 DTATIRPITVEVGVL
+483 DTTTIRPINVEVGVL
-498 PRTHGSGLFQ
+498 PRTHGSAIFT

-513 ALSIATLGPSSDRQ
+513 AVSIATLGPSSDVQ
-527 RMDTISPETEK
+527 RLDTISPETEK
-538 RYLHHYNMP
+538 RYLHHYNFP

-553 AKFMRGP
+553 SRPMRGP

-580 TEAEFPY
+580 AVDEFPY

-617 GVPIKAPVAGAAMG
+617 GVPIKAPVGGAAMG
-631 LISDKATGRYAV
+631 LITDPATGRHAV

-650 EDAYGDMDFKVT
+650 EDAYGDMDFKVA

-679 ITVEIMRDALE
+679 ITSETLRDALE
-690 QARVARLFILD
+690 QARQARLFILD
-701 KMTSVISASREELS
+701 KMTAVISASRSELS
-715 PFAPRITTIKIPVDK
+715 PYAPRITTIKIPVDK

-744 ITAETGTEINIE
+744 IVAETGTEINVE
-756 DDGTIQIAATSG
+756 DDGTIQIASVSG
-768 EAAQKAI
+768 DAAKKAI

-803 FVEILPGKEGLV
+803 FVEIMPGKEGLV
-815 HISELSDRRVPRV
+815 HISQLADYRVPRV
-828 EDVVSIG
+828 EDVVAIG
-835 DELIVVVTEIDRM
+835 DELMVVVTEIDRM

-864 RNGDAESGGDGQPDL
+864 KAGAAQE
-879 SQAEPFDSRGDRGE
+879 
-893 RPVGRGDRPRFGDRS
+893 
-908 RERPPRRR
+908 

>member
-1 MSNKVEAPIGDQTFS
+1 MAVKHEAEIGGRNLS
-16 LEAGKLAE
+16 MEAGKLAE

-30 LVRYGDS
+30 LLRYGDT
-37 VVLATAVAAK
+37 VVLATAVASK
-47 ESRDGADFFP
+47 DPREGADFFP

-112 VLTVLSADQE
+112 VLTVLSTDQE
-122 NDPDILALNGA
+122 NDPDIIALNGA
-133 SAALSISGIPFMG
+133 SAALSISQIPFMG
-146 PVGAVRVG
+146 PVGGVRVG
-154 RVNGEFVTN
+154 RIGGEFVTN
-163 PTTSQLAES
+163 PTNSQLDES
-172 DLDLVVAGTRDAVMM
+172 ELDLVVAGTRDAVMM
-187 VEAGAKIVPESVMA
+187 VEAGAKILPEDVMA

-206 GHAEAQKSIDLQDKL
+206 GHAELQKSIDLQEKL
-221 VATVGKPK
+221 VASAGKPK
-229 KQPFIGPKADSVA
+229 KVPFVGPKADSIV
-242 KLGDRLA
+242 KLGKRLA
-249 NGEGEFVVVDLETT
+249 DGQSEFVIFDLETT
-263 SMKPELGSIVDVA
+263 AMKPENGYIVDIA

-283 KVVDRFESLVNPGR
+283 QVVDRFESLVNPGR
-297 SIIGHQIHGI
+297 PIIGHQVHGI
-307 SDSDVSQAPTAAEVL
+307 STDDVANAPTAAEVL
-322 PKLVEFIGSAPLVA
+322 TNFTQWVGDAPVVA
-336 HNIAFDLPFI
+336 HNISFDLPYVL
-346 TRHLPTD
+346 RHLPND
-353 MTWEPAAIFDTL
+353 VKWEPTAVFDTL

-372 PEAGS
+372 PDAGAW
-377 YKLADLVRF
+377 KLADLVKF
-386 VFGRDHGAAHRA
+386 VFGREHVVAHRA

-406 DLFINLTAGLADRLG
+406 ELFVNFTSGLAERLEAIRTDVADEIRRARESYDRAEQGDRL
-421 AIRSDI
+421 
-427 ADEVR
+427 
-432 EARDHYD
+432 
-439 RSEQGERFEDI
+439 EDI
-450 RRRHGIGSPLM
+450 RRRHGIGKALM

-468 VRELVLSENVRIDGR
+468 VRHLVLNENIRIDGR
-483 DTATIRPITVEVGVL
+483 DTTTIRPISVEVGVL
-498 PRTHGSGLFQ
+498 PRTHGSGIFT

-513 ALSIATLGPSSDRQ
+513 ALSIATLGPSSDVQ
-527 RMDTISPETEK
+527 RMDTISPDTEK
-538 RYLHHYNMP
+538 RYMHHYNMP

-580 TEAEFPY
+580 SQDEFPY
-587 VIRVVS
+587 VIRIVS

-617 GVPIKAPVAGAAMG
+617 GVPIKAPVGGAAMG
-631 LISDKATGRYAV
+631 LITDPETGRYAV

-650 EDAYGDMDFKVT
+650 EDSYGDMDFKVT

-679 ITVEIMRDALE
+679 ITTEIMRDALR
-690 QARVARLFILD
+690 QAHDARMHILG
-701 KMTSVISASREELS
+701 KMTEVISASREELS

-738 GKVIRQ
+738 GKIIRQ

-768 EAAQKAI
+768 EAAEKAI
-775 AWIEGLTKDVEVG
+775 AWIEGLTKEVEVG
-788 KEYLGKVTRIMNFGA
+788 KEYLGRVTRIMNFGA

-815 HISELSDRRVPRV
+815 HISQLADYRVPRV

-835 DELIVVVTEIDRM
+835 DELMVVVTEIDRM

-864 RNGDAESGGDGQPDL
+864 KAGAGSSENS
-879 SQAEPFDSRGDRGE
+879 
-893 RPVGRGDRPRFGDRS
+893 
-908 RERPPRRR
+908 

>member
-1 MSNKVEAPIGDQTFS
+1 MRHTRTLEESVAVKHEAEIGGQVFS
-16 LEAGKLAE
+16 MEAGKLAE

-30 LVRYGDS
+30 LLRYGDT
-37 VVLATAVAAK
+37 VVLATAVASK
-47 ESRDGADFFP
+47 DPREGADFFP

-112 VLTVLSADQE
+112 VLTVLSTDQE
-122 NDPDILALNGA
+122 NDPDIIALNGA
-133 SAALSISGIPFMG
+133 SAALSVSQIPFMG
-146 PVGAVRVG
+146 PVGGVRVG
-154 RVNGEFVTN
+154 RIGGEFVTN
-163 PTTSQLAES
+163 PTNSQLDES
-172 DLDLVVAGTRDAVMM
+172 ELDLVVAGTRDAVMM
-187 VEAGAKIVPESVMA
+187 VEAGAKILPEDVMA

-206 GHAEAQKSIDLQDKL
+206 GHAELQKSIDLQEKL
-221 VATVGKPK
+221 VASAGKPK
-229 KQPFIGPKADSVA
+229 KLPFVGPKADSIV
-242 KLGDRLA
+242 KLGKRLA
-249 NGEGEFVVVDLETT
+249 DGQSEFVVFDLETT
-263 SMKPELGSIVDVA
+263 AMKPENGYIVDIA

-283 KVVDRFESLVNPGR
+283 QVVDRFESLVNPGR
-297 SIIGHQIHGI
+297 PIIGHQVHGI
-307 SDSDVSQAPTAAEVL
+307 NTDDVATAPTAAEVL
-322 PKLVEFIGSAPLVA
+322 TNFTQWVGDAPVVA
-336 HNIAFDLPFI
+336 HNISFDLPYLL
-346 TRHLPTD
+346 RHLPND
-353 MTWEPAAIFDTL
+353 VKWEPTAVFDTL

-372 PEAGS
+372 PDAGAW
-377 YKLADLVRF
+377 KLSDLVRF
-386 VFGRDHGAAHRA
+386 VFGREHVVAHRA

-406 DLFINLTAGLADRLG
+406 ELFVNFTSGLAERLD
-421 AIRSDI
+421 AIRTDI

-432 EARDHYD
+432 RARESYN
-439 RSEQGERFEDI
+439 RAEQGDRLEDI
-450 RRRHGIGSPLM
+450 RRRHGIGTALM

-468 VRELVLSENVRIDGR
+468 VRHLVLDENIRIDGR
-483 DTATIRPITVEVGVL
+483 DTTTIRPISVEVGVL
-498 PRTHGSGLFQ
+498 PRTHGSGIFT

-513 ALSIATLGPSSDRQ
+513 ALSIATLGPSSDVQ
-527 RMDTISPETEK
+527 RMDTISPDTEK
-538 RYLHHYNMP
+538 RYMHHYNMP

-567 GALAERALLPVLP
+567 GALAERALVPVLP
-580 TEAEFPY
+580 SQDEFPY

-631 LISDKATGRYAV
+631 LITDPESGRYAV

-650 EDAYGDMDFKVT
+650 EDSYGDMDFKVT

-679 ITVEIMRDALE
+679 ITTEIMRDALR
-690 QARVARLFILD
+690 QAYDARMHILG
-701 KMTSVISASREELS
+701 KMTEVISASREELS

-775 AWIEGLTKDVEVG
+775 NWIEGLTKDVEVG
-788 KEYLGKVTRIMNFGA
+788 KEYLGRVTRIMNFGA

-815 HISELSDRRVPRV
+815 HISQLADYRVPRV

-835 DELIVVVTEIDRM
+835 DELMVVVTEIDRM

-864 RNGDAESGGDGQPDL
+864 KAGAASGGNG
-879 SQAEPFDSRGDRGE
+879 GD
-893 RPVGRGDRPRFGDRS
+893 DNS
-908 RERPPRRR
+908 